1 MFAQVSATPINVPI
15 DWFAL
20 SPVLVLL
27 GGALV
32 LLVASVLAVP
42 LFRPRGV
49 YAGLTIAIAGAAIV
63 LSFINWN
70 HVRDRG
76 PKSMVAGA
84 IGLDGFS
91 VFMTIAICSAV
102 ILVAL
107 LADDYLRREQL
118 DGVELYALLL
128 LAAIGGIV
136 MASANDLIVLFLGIE
151 TLSIAFYVMAGSHTR
166 RIESQESA
174 IKYFVLGGFASAF
187 FLYGVALMYGATGTT
202 NMVKIADLLNR
213 NVLLENQLL
222 LAGLAL
228 MLVGLGF
235 KVASAPFHSWAPDVY
250 QGAPTPV
257 TAFMASAG
265 KGAAFAA
272 LLRVF
277 VVTFPTYAD
286 DWKPVLWVLAVLT
299 LLVGSILAVV
309 QTDVKRM
316 MAYSSISHAGFI
328 LVGVQAATA
337 EGTSAALFYVMA
349 YTFMIAGTFGV
360 ITVVGRTGDRQHT
373 LAAYRGLARERPV
386 LAFVFTLLLLAQAG
400 VPLTSGFMAKFQVI
414 AAAVNSSSYSL
425 AIIAMVSSVIAAFVY
440 LRLIVT
446 MYMSDDTDEAATR
459 SRLRVPAGASLA
471 LLVAVTFTLLFG
483 IFPSHL
489 IDFANDAVP
498 HLVALPPR

>member
-1 MFAQVSATPINVPI
+1 MLAQVPATPIDIPI
-15 DWFAL
+15 DWFGL
-20 SPVLVLL
+20 SPMLVLL

-32 LLVASVLAVP
+32 LLVGSVLVAP
-42 LFRPRGV
+42 LFRVRGMFAAATV
-49 YAGLTIAIAGAAIV
+49 AIAGAAIV
-63 LSFINWN
+63 LSFFNWY
-70 HVRDRG
+70 HVRHGG
-76 PKSMVAGA
+76 PKNMVAGA
-84 IGLDGFS
+84 VALDGFS
-91 VFMTIAICSAV
+91 IFVTIAICSAV
-102 ILVAL
+102 VLVAL

-118 DGVELYALLL
+118 NGVELYALLL

-187 FLYGVALMYGATGTT
+187 FLYGVALIYGATGTT
-202 NMVKIADLLNR
+202 NMVKIADMLNR
-213 NVLLENQLL
+213 NVLLENHLL
-222 LAGLAL
+222 LAGMAL
-228 MLVGLGF
+228 LLVGLGF
-235 KVASAPFHSWAPDVY
+235 KVASAPFHMWAPDVY

-286 DWKPVLWVLAVLT
+286 DWKPVLWVMAALT
-299 LLVGSILAVV
+299 LIVGSLFAVV

-328 LVGVQAATA
+328 LVGVQAASSQ
-337 EGTSAALFYVMA
+337 GTSAALFYVMA
-349 YTFMIAGTFGV
+349 YTFMVAGTFGV
-360 ITVVGRTGDRQHT
+360 ITLVGRTGDGDHS
-373 LAAYRGLARERPV
+373 LDAYRGLARQRPV
-386 LAFVFTLLLLAQAG
+386 LAFIFMLFLLAQAG

-414 AAAVNSSSYSL
+414 AAAVDSRSYSL

-440 LRLIVT
+440 LRLITT
-446 MYMSDDTDEAATR
+446 MYVADTDESSTR
-459 SRLRVPAGASLA
+459 SRVRMPAGASMA
-471 LLVAVTFTLLFG
+471 LVVTAAFTLVFG

-489 IDFANDAVP
+489 VDFANDAVP
-498 HLVALPPR
+498 HLVALAK